1 MTRDRAALPMLE
13 DRLFLTDGGSE
24 TWLIFDRGLDL
35 PEFASYPLLATADGR
50 AIFAEYLKPYLKTAR
65 ELGCGFVME
74 TPTWRAS
81 ADWGA
86 KLGHDATELDR
97 LNRLAV
103 AEAVAARAAAALDA
117 PVVIS
122 GNIGP
127 RRDAYI
133 GDTAMTTGEAA
144 EYHHAQIA
152 TFADT
157 EADLVTA
164 LTITNVEEATGL
176 ALASQALR
184 MPIVIGFTV
193 ETDGRLPTGAT
204 LADAITAVDAATE
217 SWPSYYLINCAHPT
231 HFVGALDPGA
241 AWARRIRAL
250 RANAST
256 MSHAELDEAE
266 ELDAG
271 DPADLAARYRL
282 LRDTMPWISVVG
294 GCCGTDHRHVDAIGR
309 ALSG

>member
-50 AIFAEYLKPYLKTAR
+50 AIFVEYLAPYLKTAR
-65 ELGCGFVME
+65 ELGCGFVIE

-103 AEAVAARAAAALDA
+103 AEAVTARAAAALDA

-133 GDTAMTTGEAA
+133 GDTAMTADEAA

-157 EADLVTA
+157 DADLVTA

-176 ALASQALR
+176 ALAAQALR

-193 ETDGRLPTGAT
+193 ETDGRLPTGTT

-217 SWPSYYLINCAHPT
+217 IWPSYYLINCAHPT

-241 AWARRIRAL
+241 AWAHRIRAL
-250 RANAST
+250 RANASA

-271 DPADLAARYRL
+271 DPADLAAHYRL
-282 LRDTMPWISVVG
+282 LRDMMPWISVVG

-309 ALSG
+309 ALTG